1 MESDILEL
9 ATKLSQV
16 QDPAS
21 KISYLRDL
29 MAACI
34 RLQHLLIDNANPK
47 VAKSRRTPPKV
58 VTLQYDRINS
68 LPTEILLCIF
78 EQYIIRTEVRKN
90 ATLMRVC
97 RRWRVLVYTTPT
109 LWRRVKI
116 EPTDC
121 SVPSLV
127 SWKHLAEVCIARSGE
142 VPLEL
147 DLDFARMKG
156 LEASIISSVAKCFYD
171 NGYSS
176 FVPQIPSVSLQAS
189 AMTDLR
195 SLLADILD
203 ASIGRSGALKSNNH
217 WKRIRIVLASWM
229 DDRFTSITA
238 RIRYVAPKLEALELF
253 KLCAP
258 GEVIKFK
265 ESRLPYLDNVT
276 EFRTNFLVNLRR
288 VFSRGHTI
296 QTLCIPLSKDSFHY
310 LAHCP
315 NLSFLRLFDQQ
326 NNPNYLPSRYVYLP
340 RLTTFHLDSS
350 SGIWATLIC
359 LITAPNLRHLRLS
372 GTAATYVAYPP
383 SQLFNTS
390 QSLEMDS
397 PNTFTTPQH
406 FLNYLS
412 ILEQCHKVQELTLW
426 NYGIGN
432 SSTKEIVAAR
442 LPELHLHNLET
453 VKYLSP
459 SFSVSFDDALVEDV
473 VRLTPDL
480 RLALYDLDLV

>member
-156 LEASIISSVAKCFYD
+156 LEFRTAD
-171 NGYSS
+171 
-176 FVPQIPSVSLQAS
+176 PQP
-189 AMTDLR
+189 
-195 SLLADILD
+195 DILD